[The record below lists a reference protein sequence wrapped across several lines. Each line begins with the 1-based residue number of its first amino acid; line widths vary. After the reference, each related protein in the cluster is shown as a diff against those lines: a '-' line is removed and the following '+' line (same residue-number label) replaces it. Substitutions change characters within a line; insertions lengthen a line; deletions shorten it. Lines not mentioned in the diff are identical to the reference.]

1 MSVCIE
7 LKVALRCK
15 MEATFSRGS
24 GTFKFAAAVNEVV
37 IEVWEE
43 SGFEAGWITEAKRIL
58 LDTGILNLEAELI
71 SQVTARTL
79 VADLFQETRNFVSY
93 HM

>member
-37 IEVWEE
+37 IEV
-43 SGFEAGWITEAKRIL
+43 
-58 LDTGILNLEAELI
+58 
-71 SQVTARTL
+71 
-79 VADLFQETRNFVSY
+79 
-93 HM
+93 

>member
-58 LDTGILNLEAELI
+58 LDTGILNLEDDDNDIVSE
-71 SQVTARTL
+71 TASG
-79 VADLFQETRNFVSY
+79 VVQG
-93 HM
+93 